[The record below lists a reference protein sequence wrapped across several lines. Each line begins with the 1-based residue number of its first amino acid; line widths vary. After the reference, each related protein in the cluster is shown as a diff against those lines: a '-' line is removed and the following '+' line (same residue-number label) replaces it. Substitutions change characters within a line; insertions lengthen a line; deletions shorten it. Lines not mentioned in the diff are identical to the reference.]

1 MPRCAGQG
9 VVSWCKKAGC
19 HVVGCYIFSSERMVW
34 TTVDDPRAA
43 HFNTTK
49 VGRVGEGW
57 EGETH

>member
-1 MPRCAGQG
+1 M
-9 VVSWCKKAGC
+9 
-19 HVVGCYIFSSERMVW
+19 VGCYIFSSERMVW

-43 HFNTTK
+43 HFNTAK